1 MRNIRIKNN
10 MENKGKKKR
19 RWDAV
24 AVGIGMILAFSMII
38 MKITGY
44 WPCRIASTLHVPWNP
59 CDKSIQENTSSIIH
73 WIQQQFQEKIFPHFL
88 LQFPQST

>member
-1 MRNIRIKNN
+1 
-10 MENKGKKKR
+10 MENKAKKKNR

-24 AVGIGMILAFSMII
+24 VVGIGMVLAFSMII

-44 WPCRIASTLHVPWNP
+44 WPCRIATTLHIKQVS

-73 WIQQQFQEKIFPHFL
+73 WIQQQFRERVFPHFL
-88 LQFPQST
+88 LQSLQNT

>member
-1 MRNIRIKNN
+1 
-10 MENKGKKKR
+10 MENKAKRKKR

-24 AVGIGMILAFSMII
+24 AIGIGMVIAFSMVI

-44 WPCRIASTLHVPWNP
+44 WPCRVATALQIKQVS

-73 WIQQQFQEKIFPHFL
+73 SVAQQFHMRLFPHFL
-88 LQFPQST
+88 LQFSQDI

>member
-1 MRNIRIKNN
+1 MKNIRIKNN

-24 AVGIGMILAFSMII
+24 AIGIGMVLAFSMII

-44 WPCRIASTLHVPWNP
+44 WPCRIASTLHIKQVS

-73 WIQQQFQEKIFPHFL
+73 WIQQQFQEKVFPHFL
-88 LQFPQST
+88 LQFPQNI

>member
-1 MRNIRIKNN
+1 MKDIRIKNN
-10 MENKGKKKR
+10 MENKGRKNR

-24 AVGIGMILAFSMII
+24 AIGIGMILAFSMII

-44 WPCRIASTLHVPWNP
+44 WPCRIASTLHIKQVS

-73 WIQQQFQEKIFPHFL
+73 WIQQQFHEKVFPHFL
-88 LQFPQST
+88 LQFPQNI

>member
-1 MRNIRIKNN
+1 MG
-10 MENKGKKKR
+10 NKAKKKKKNR

-24 AVGIGMILAFSMII
+24 VVGIGMVLAFSMII

-44 WPCRIASTLHVPWNP
+44 WPCRIATTLHIKQIS

-73 WIQQQFQEKIFPHFL
+73 WIQQLHLKVFPHFL
-88 LQFPQST
+88 LQFPQNI

>member
-1 MRNIRIKNN
+1 MKNIRIKNN

-24 AVGIGMILAFSMII
+24 AIGIGMILAFSMII

-44 WPCRIASTLHVPWNP
+44 WPCRIASILHIKQVS

-73 WIQQQFQEKIFPHFL
+73 WIQQQFQEKVFPHFL

>member
-1 MRNIRIKNN
+1 MKNIRIKNN

-24 AVGIGMILAFSMII
+24 AIGIGMILAFSMII

-44 WPCRIASTLHVPWNP
+44 WPCRIASTLHIKQVS

>member
-1 MRNIRIKNN
+1 MKNIRIKNN

-24 AVGIGMILAFSMII
+24 AIGIGMILAFSMII

-44 WPCRIASTLHVPWNP
+44 WPCRIASTLHIKQVS

-73 WIQQQFQEKIFPHFL
+73 WIQQQFQEKVFPHFL
-88 LQFPQST
+88 IQFPQST

>member
-1 MRNIRIKNN
+1 
-10 MENKGKKKR
+10 MENKAKKKKNR

-24 AVGIGMILAFSMII
+24 VVGIGMVLAFSMII

-44 WPCRIASTLHVPWNP
+44 WPCRIATTLHIKQVS

-73 WIQQQFQEKIFPHFL
+73 WIQQQLHLKVFPRFL
-88 LQFPQST
+88 LQFPQNV

>member
-1 MRNIRIKNN
+1 

-24 AVGIGMILAFSMII
+24 AIGIGMVLAFSMVV

-44 WPCRIASTLHVPWNP
+44 WPCRIANTLHIKQIS
-59 CDKSIQENTSSIIH
+59 CDKSIQENASSIIH
-73 WIQQQFQEKIFPHFL
+73 WIQQQFHVRVFPHFL
-88 LQFPQST
+88 LQSPQNI